1 LGSLPSLKWQSGLPD
16 RISSVGLGADFVAA
30 AGICRLLERVAC
42 AKCKKSLKFRV
53 GKLLEKHGKMKNYSS
68 AEKGGLKRRYI

>member
-1 LGSLPSLKWQSGLPD
+1 LPSLKWQSGLPD

-53 GKLLEKHGKMKNYSS
+53 GKLLEKHGKILQGSL
-68 AEKGGLKRRYI
+68 EKGGLKRRYI

>member
-1 LGSLPSLKWQSGLPD
+1 
-16 RISSVGLGADFVAA
+16 
-30 AGICRLLERVAC
+30 LERVAC